1 MKALLTATTLA
12 AFLAAGA
19 VAAAPVTYTTS
30 QSFED
35 VAFELENAITG
46 RGLVIDHVSHPGE
59 MLERTRAD
67 LGSDKTIF
75 LNADIYSFCPAALSR
90 KVMEIDPLNIRFCPY
105 DIFVVQYPKTP
116 GKTTI
121 GYSTYPEGP
130 MKEVEELLDSIVREV
145 VGLD

>member
-1 MKALLTATTLA
+1 MKAILTATILA
-12 AFLAAGA
+12 AFLAAKA

-35 VAFELENAITG
+35 VAFELEAAITD
-46 RGLVIDHVSHPGE
+46 RGLVIDSVSHPGE

-75 LNADIYSFCPAALSR
+75 LKADIYSFCPASLSR

-105 DIFVVQYPKTP
+105 GIFVLQYPQSP
-116 GKTTI
+116 EKTTI
-121 GYSTYPEGP
+121 GYNTYPEGP
-130 MKEVEELLDSIVREV
+130 MKEVEALLDSIVREV